1 MLDRGVIEIDGP
13 GKRGMSSPPSDKI
26 IGGEF
31 PYISGI
37 DVPCHQVP
45 AVNRLRLKSLA
56 FSINANVAGLTNV
69 VSNNCGTYN
78 ATIGGVQMTEGRYL
92 DNPMPVAA
100 GGDELVNPWYSAF
113 QLPSVGEGIVCPA
126 STQFLVRATPASAG
140 PTVWTTTV
148 IGRRGTTTDIQSSRT
163 VTSRTTANQTILSYT
178 PASDWTIMSISVSCD
193 SIGQVRGQGRI
204 CIGGVQVME
213 LPYLGQEAS
222 SPTFTREDCYAGCY
236 GALTL
241 PLWGIDVGETTYIGF
256 EADSFTDDGA
266 RWQMTVA
273 GTEESLSPTPAEI
286 AAAVWSRSGRTLTS

>member
-1 MLDRGVIEIDGP
+1 MLDRGLIEIDGP
-13 GKRGMSSPPSDKI
+13 GKIGMSNIPLDKG
-26 IGGEF
+26 IGVEY
-31 PYISGI
+31 PYLGGV

-45 AVNRLRLKSLA
+45 VENRLTLKSLA
-56 FSINANVAGLTNV
+56 FSINANVAGLTNL

-78 ATIGGVQMTEGRYL
+78 ATIGGTQCLEGRYM
-92 DNPMPVAA
+92 DNPMPIAA
-100 GGDELVNPWYSAF
+100 GADEVVSPWYSAN
-113 QLPSVGEGIVCPA
+113 QSPSIGEGIICP
-126 STQFLVRATPASAG
+126 SGTQFLMRATPASAG

-148 IGRRGTTTDIQSSRT
+148 IGRRGSTVDIQSART
-163 VTSRTTANQTILSYT
+163 VTSLTTANQTILSYT
-178 PASDWTIMSISVSCD
+178 PTADWTILSISVTVD

-213 LPYLGQEAS
+213 LPYLGQEVS

-241 PLWGIDVGETTYIGF
+241 PLWGIKVGETTFIGF

-286 AAAVWSRSGRTLTS
+286 AAAVWTRVGRTLTA